1 MKFRTS
7 LSTLLIVVVIV
18 SLPSIL
24 TAQAPEKLNYQSIV
38 RDNGGTPITNQNVSF
53 RMSVLEDNINGTVVY
68 SETQETTT
76 NDFGYASFL
85 IGTGQVVQG
94 TFGAIDWGGHEYFL
108 KTEIDINGGS
118 NYTEMGTSQLVS
130 VPYALY
136 ANEAATSRDGK
147 TYLIFYGDI
156 TDNEAVQKIEQYS
169 GPNTQVIRAN
179 KTTLSNLT
187 LNNFQELETLKIMEN
202 PSLTSLS
209 VPDIQFIMGDDDNF
223 RIQANSVLSNVDL
236 SALEYVQGRLRFSDN
251 DILSNI
257 SLNSL
262 NTVGVLEI
270 YEPAVTSID
279 LPSLVACRNL
289 FITSNPNLT
298 TLNIPSIDFSQCV
311 GTIRLKNNAFSSSTI
326 NDLLSRLVSANVT
339 GLNIQLENQS
349 PPAPPTGQ
357 GILDKQTLID
367 NGNTVTTD

>member
-7 LSTLLIVVVIV
+7 LSILLIVVVIV

-24 TAQAPEKLNYQSIV
+24 TAQAPQKLNYQSIV

-53 RMSVLEDNINGTVVY
+53 RMSVLEDNISGTIVF
-68 SETQETTT
+68 SETQQTTT
-76 NDFGYASFL
+76 NDFGSVSFL
-85 IGTGQVVQG
+85 IGSGQVIQG
-94 TFGAIDWGGHEYFL
+94 TLGEIDWGSQEYFL
-108 KTEIDINGGS
+108 KTEIDVNGGS

-130 VPYALY
+130 VPYALH

-156 TDNEAVQKIEQYS
+156 TDNEAVQKIEQES

-187 LNNFQELETLKIMEN
+187 LNGIQELETLKIMEN
-202 PSLTSLS
+202 QLLTSLS
-209 VPDIQFIMGDDDNF
+209 VPDLQFIMGDDDNF
-223 RIQANSVLSNVDL
+223 RIQSNPVLSSVDL

-298 TLNIPSIDFSQCV
+298 TLTIPSIDFSQCV

-339 GLNIQLENQS
+339 GLNIQLENQT